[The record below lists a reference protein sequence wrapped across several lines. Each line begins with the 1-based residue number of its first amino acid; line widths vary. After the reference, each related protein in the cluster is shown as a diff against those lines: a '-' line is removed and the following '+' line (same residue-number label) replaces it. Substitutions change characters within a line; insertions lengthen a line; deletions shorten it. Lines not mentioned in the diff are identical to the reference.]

1 MKDQTTY
8 PKNVFFLGKGGVGK
22 STSSALTSLKLAQN
36 KQKTLLV
43 SMDPAHNQSDIFER
57 RFSEK
62 PYAVNEYLSVIEVD
76 TNKWVNTYLE
86 DMQNQVKRTYS
97 YLTAFN
103 LEKYLD
109 ILKFSPGIEEYALL
123 LAYQNIRQK
132 AGDASYIIFD
142 MPPTALTLK
151 FLTLPDL
158 SLIWLNNLLQ
168 LRQKILEKKE
178 IISRVKFGKKE
189 LENDKIKSKLLQQ
202 IKVYEQIKSVFKDP
216 EKTVLNL
223 VLNTDK
229 LSFNESKLIVEKL
242 DKFQIPVSNIF
253 LNKFY
258 DGFDV
263 SAIRKLKKNAGLQI
277 LPKNDT
283 ELTGLGNLTAY
294 LRQFDKFI
302 EL

>member
-1 MKDQTTY
+1 MKDQTIY

-22 STSSALTSLKLAQN
+22 STSSSLTSLKLAQN

-76 TNKWVNTYLE
+76 THKWVNTYLE

-151 FLTLPDL
+151 FLNLPDL

-168 LRQKILEKKE
+168 LRQKILDKKD
-178 IISRVKFGKKE
+178 IVSRVRFGRKE
-189 LENDKIKSKLLQQ
+189 LETDKIKSKLLQQ
-202 IKVYEQIKSVFKDP
+202 IKMYEQMKSVFKDP
-216 EKTVLNL
+216 EKTILNL

-229 LSFNESKLIVEKL
+229 LSFNESQLIVNKLEK
-242 DKFQIPVSNIF
+242 FGISINNIF
-253 LNKFY
+253 LNKYY
-258 DGFDV
+258 DGFDI
-263 SAIRKLKKNAGLQI
+263 STIKNMYPDYGLQI
-277 LPKNDT
+277 LPQNN
-283 ELTGLGNLTAY
+283 EALIGLNSLNAY
-294 LRQFDKFI
+294 LEKLDNFI

>member
-1 MKDQTTY
+1 MKDQITY

-36 KQKTLLV
+36 NQKTLLV

-62 PYAVNEYLSVIEVD
+62 PYAVNDYLSVIEVD
-76 TNKWVNTYLE
+76 TNKWVNKYLE

-168 LRQKILEKKE
+168 LRQKILDKKE
-178 IISRVKFGKKE
+178 IVSRVKFGKKE
-189 LENDKIKSKLLQQ
+189 LETDKIKSKLLQQ
-202 IKVYEQIKSVFKDP
+202 IQLYEQIQSVFKDP
-216 EKTVLNL
+216 SKTILNL

-229 LSFNESKLIVEKL
+229 LSFNESQLIVKKL
-242 DKFQIPVSNIF
+242 ENFHIGINNIF
-253 LNKFY
+253 LNKY
-258 DGFDV
+258 YNGFDI
-263 SAIRKLKKNAGLQI
+263 SGIKSRYPDYGLQI
-277 LPKNDT
+277 LPQND
-283 ELTGLGNLTAY
+283 EPLIGLNSLTGYIAKLDG
-294 LRQFDKFI
+294 FV